1 MPSLN
6 STEDGSTQNDLSSGS
21 RNSSSLR
28 LSDEVVQFD
37 PASGVSRV
45 FFDNA
50 NEQLFSIRSGGVTG
64 VVVKGPT
71 EERSCSF
78 TMDDKGEIISVK
90 LSPDQTVMAIQR
102 SRKSVEFMNRPQYS
116 ATSEG
121 TTVAG
126 DATRMVEYSQACKA
140 KSASMIGFAWTG
152 FGNDIIFVT
161 DQSVEL
167 YEVQPQ
173 RKCLRYI
180 KLYTMQV
187 NWFIYQPR
195 TTYLIVSSGILG
207 NVLHPIFFSGPG
219 MCTRHSKFEV
229 DLPMVPKPPKLCLL
243 DRDVSLC
250 KIYGKPRVV
259 VLRHKGTPASG
270 QTGAAEI
277 VVYTIDGNMPPRKT
291 NILKLDVPGRFAI
304 NLIDNLI
311 IVHHQSSKTSQI
323 FDIGLEGTFEGTI
336 QYHCPTVA
344 PTGIVCE
351 ANYELYSA
359 NWVVF
364 VPNIIIDA
372 KMGFLWRLN
381 IDLDHLSREFKQSD
395 RLIEFLMLRKNSRA
409 VLLRALQRILSV
421 SPPLQEVYSVMSKI
435 ANLEGISEDLVVHVF
450 KPLSEQLEASYLF
463 SVLVEHMRS
472 KEVVDDSL
480 RDLMVSNLIDRD
492 KFYQLHQFLQ
502 YHILG
507 DSKHLASQL
516 LALAPK
522 YRPAQQLALDMLYRV
537 GCAQEEAIEALLA
550 KGKVISALKVVQS
563 QGNQDTVSARKFLEA
578 AKQTEDSAIFFA
590 VYNFFIQ
597 RNVNLRGTAA
607 FPKGE
612 MCQQYVAYYNELFG
626 ERQEVSTEDNKA
638 VES

>member
-1 MPSLN
+1 MASPSAAG
-6 STEDGSTQNDLSSGS
+6 DSSAQLTIASNPS
-21 RNSSSLR
+21 RSGACLR
-28 LSDEVVQFD
+28 LSDEAVQFD
-37 PASGVSRV
+37 PASSVSRV

-78 TMDDKGEIISVK
+78 TMDDKGEILSVK
-90 LSPDQTVMAIQR
+90 LSPDQAVMAIQR
-102 SRKSVEFMNRPQYS
+102 SRKSVEFMNRPQDLL
-116 ATSEG
+116 AAEG
-121 TTVAG
+121 MTAG
-126 DATRMVEYSQACKA
+126 GGNDRPVEYSQACKA
-140 KSASMIGFAWTG
+140 KTASVIGFAWTG

-195 TTYLIVSSGILG
+195 TCYLLVSSGILG

-229 DLPMVPKPPKLCLL
+229 DLPVVPKPPKLCLL

-250 KIYGKPRVV
+250 KIYGKSRVV
-259 VLRHKGTPASG
+259 VLRHRGTPASG
-270 QTGAAEI
+270 QSGAAEI
-277 VVYTIDGNMPPRKT
+277 VVYTIDGGMPPRKT
-291 NILKLDVPGRFAI
+291 NILKLDVSGRFAI

-323 FDIGLEGTFEGTI
+323 FDIFLEGSLETNI
-336 QYHCPTVA
+336 QYHSP
-344 PTGIVCE
+344 IVPPSEISCKGDH
-351 ANYELYSA
+351 ELYSA

-364 VPNIIIDA
+364 QPNIIIDA
-372 KMGFLWRLN
+372 KMGLLWRLH
-381 IDLDHLSREFKQSD
+381 IDLDRLSQDFENPD
-395 RLIEFLMLRKNSRA
+395 RLIEFL
-409 VLLRALQRILSV
+409 LQRKDNRGVILRSIKRIILST
-421 SPPLQEVYSVMSKI
+421 PPLSKISLIMSEI
-435 ANLEGISEDLVVHVF
+435 ANLDNISEDLVCHVF
-450 KPLSEQLEASYLF
+450 TPLVEKLDQSYLF
-463 SVLVEHMRS
+463 SVLVEHLRTR
-472 KEVVDDSL
+472 ETIGDLL
-480 RDLMVSNLIDRD
+480 RDLMVSSLVKRN

-507 DSKHLASQL
+507 DSKPLAAQL
-516 LALAPK
+516 LDLAPE
-522 YRPAQQLALDMLYRV
+522 YAPAQQLALDMLYRV
-537 GCAQEEAIEALLA
+537 GGSQEETIETLLS
-550 KGKVISALKVVQS
+550 KGKVISALKVVQF

-578 AKQTEDSAIFFA
+578 AKQTGDPATFYSVYRFF
-590 VYNFFIQ
+590 VQ
-597 RNVNLRGTAA
+597 RNINLRGNVM

-612 MCQQYVAYYNELFG
+612 MCQQYVTHYKSLFG
-626 ERQEVSTEDNKA
+626 ECPDVASDEKA
-638 VES
+638 EL